1 MGKSIRYSASYKAD
15 AVDLVRQRGK
25 SIGQIARDLGI
36 GDQTLRNWVAQADT
50 QSGSGLSGD
59 LNSTE
64 RDELKR
70 LRRENATLLMER
82 EILKKRPPS
91 SRRKPGEPVWV
102 HRCGEGHLSGE
113 DPVPGAAGVPRGLLC
128 VASATAQCPCRPR

>member
-70 LRRENATLLMER
+70 LRRENATLLMQR
-82 EILKKRPPS
+82 EILKKAAVDS
-91 SRRKPGEPVWV
+91 SSQCNRAWS
-102 HRCGEGHLSGE
+102 LSI
-113 DPVPGAAGVPRGLLC
+113 GV
-128 VASATAQCPCRPR
+128 S

>member
-1 MGKSIRYSASYKAD
+1 MGKSIRYPASYKAD

-36 GDQTLRNWVAQADT
+36 GDQTLRNWVAEAARDGN
-50 QSGSGLSGD
+50 SGPSSD
-59 LNSTE
+59 LNPTE

-82 EILKKRPPS
+82 DILKK
-91 SRRKPGEPVWV
+91 
-102 HRCGEGHLSGE
+102 
-113 DPVPGAAGVPRGLLC
+113 AAAFFAKEAR
-128 VASATAQCPCRPR
+128 